1 MLIPG
6 RNMGREASGAGEV
19 YKKILGVRFLT
30 ESARAALGAGLLKL
44 RDGGYR
50 TPLVVSG
57 SHISSG
63 CHI

>member
-1 MLIPG
+1 M
-6 RNMGREASGAGEV
+6 

-30 ESARAALGAGLLKL
+30 ESARAALGAGLLEL